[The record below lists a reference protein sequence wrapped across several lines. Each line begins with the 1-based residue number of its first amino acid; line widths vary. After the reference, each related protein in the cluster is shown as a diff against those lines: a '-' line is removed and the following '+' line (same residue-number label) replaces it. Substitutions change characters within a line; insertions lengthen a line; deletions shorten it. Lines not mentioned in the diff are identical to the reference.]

1 MAQLPRARDPRTL
14 KMDEA
19 RAAADIARR
28 IAAILL
34 TGPELDA
41 NYSMVKKAAHPWSP
55 VIQTEV
61 S

>member
-1 MAQLPRARDPRTL
+1 
-14 KMDEA
+14 MDEA
-19 RAAADIARR
+19 RSAADIARR